1 MRSKTYEPRISFIM
15 EQLQHPPK
23 SGEEDVSCGR
33 TVHWL
38 RKFIQLGWREDFVTS
53 TFSSMNDS
61 LLGNWPDL
69 VLIEMIAKEW
79 IEKHD
84 FVNTIHESLEGI
96 GLRPEVAMELEGV
109 VEPLLGSSYT
119 HTQVLDVAIEYLLGH
134 YAPLYP

>member
-1 MRSKTYEPRISFIM
+1 MSRAYETLIFFLL
-15 EQLQHPPK
+15 EQLEHPPK
-23 SGEEDVSCGR
+23 TDSEDLSCRR
-33 TVHWL
+33 TVQWL

-53 TFSSMNDS
+53 TFASMNDS
-61 LLGNWPDL
+61 LLGNWPEL
-69 VLIEMIAKEW
+69 ILIEEIAKQW